1 MLTTTLS
8 FANLHNHGELFA
20 NMLRARR
27 ELFIVHNKWNLPEAM
42 GMEYDQYDTPASRWV
57 VVHDA
62 EGKVLAGNRLTPTTT
77 RCGICSYM
85 IRDAQRGL
93 LDTIPAHLLYE
104 EAPVADHVWESSRLF
119 VSHDVPSSIRRR
131 VWRMVAQSKQLPDFM
146 SSLVQIKEVTK
157 TFHRGSEDVP
167 VLSGLDLTVEKGE
180 FLALMG
186 PSGSGKS
193 TLLNLIGG
201 LDRPT
206 KGSVIIGDD
215 RIDIKISFDII
226 KPFFINF
233 LYVFFIFSIDQFHI
247 RFIL

>member
-57 VVHDA
+57 VVHDG

-77 RCGICSYM
+77 RCGIYSYM

-93 LDTIPAHLLYE
+93 LDTIPANLLYQD
-104 EAPVADHVWESSRLF
+104 APVADHIWESSRLF

-131 VWRMVAQSKQLPDFM
+131 VHAQLIAQLGE
-146 SSLVQIKEVTK
+146 SV
-157 TFHRGSEDVP
+157 RGLGASHC
-167 VLSGLDLTVEKGE
+167 LTL
-180 FLALMG
+180 LAATWPRWADRVGVKMKAMG
-186 PSGSGKS
+186 P
-193 TLLNLIGG
+193 
-201 LDRPT
+201 
-206 KGSVIIGDD
+206 VME
-215 RIDIKISFDII
+215 IDGID
-226 KPFFINF
+226 NQ
-233 LYVFFIFSIDQFHI
+233 VVMMDFSQTVH
-247 RFIL
+247 